1 MNIRQFLVT
10 GRKLNG
16 ENEKENET
24 YAMRVFARNEVFA
37 KSNFWYEMARQN
49 KLKKANGQ
57 IL

>member
-49 KLKKANGQ
+49 KLKKANG
-57 IL
+57 